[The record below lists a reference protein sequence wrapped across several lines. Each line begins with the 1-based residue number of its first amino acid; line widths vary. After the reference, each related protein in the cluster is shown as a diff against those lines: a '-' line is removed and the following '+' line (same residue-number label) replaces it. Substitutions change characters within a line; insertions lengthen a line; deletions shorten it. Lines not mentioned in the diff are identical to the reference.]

1 MGVIK
6 NARFQ
11 QRRNTSEYWRL
22 NPTFVPLDGEIIIY
36 TDYRIVDGRF
46 KPAIKIGD
54 GRTAIVSLP
63 FVAGAGG
70 DDGSLDE
77 FLQELEAHINDD
89 SKHVTEQERSFWN
102 GKLNYHMDGETLVFT
117 TE

>member
-1 MGVIK
+1 MPNVIK

-22 NPTFVPLDGEIIIY
+22 NPQFVPLAGEIIIY

-54 GRTAIVSLP
+54 GQTSIVSLP
-63 FVAGAGG
+63 FVTGSS
-70 DDGSLDE
+70 DGSADE
-77 FLQELEAHINDD
+77 FLHELEEHINDD
-89 SKHVTEQERSFWN
+89 SKHVTEKERSFWN